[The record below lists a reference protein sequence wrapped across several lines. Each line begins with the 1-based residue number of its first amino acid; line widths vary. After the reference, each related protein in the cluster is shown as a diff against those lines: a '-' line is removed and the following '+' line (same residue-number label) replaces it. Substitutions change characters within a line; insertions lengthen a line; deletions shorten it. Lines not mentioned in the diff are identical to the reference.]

1 MTPRRR
7 KRLSNWEKFKSFILP
22 KSRGRRSFLLVVG
35 ILFILLIITSS
46 VFVYADS
53 THKGEMFPRTTIL
66 GVEVTGLSKEEAVIR
81 VEQEALTALKQPVTL
96 TFRDR
101 SWKVDPEEL
110 GLDIDISAMV
120 EEAYRQGWNR
130 SWLERVYRRI
140 FNKPLDVQIGLSY
153 SVDRDSFIKKIKSIA
168 KEINQDPKSASLSF
182 DFANGKLNYVHSRE
196 GREVDV
202 EASVAIL
209 ERALIS
215 SDQRTAELA
224 VKIQKPDLSDED
236 VQTVLVV
243 DVMGNTLKWY
253 NKDKLIKT
261 YLVATGEPK
270 YPTPL
275 GKYYI
280 IRTERN
286 PVWINPNVEWSKTMP
301 PRIEPGPD
309 NPLGTRALVT
319 NAAGGTVLIHGT
331 KNLVPGLHSHGCIRM
346 ANWAIEEL
354 FEHVTVG
361 TPVFIWTSKPI
372 PPPPPAEGP
381 AQSPQDPG
389 LGN

>member
-1 MTPRRR
+1 MTPRKR
-7 KRLSNWEKFKSFILP
+7 KSLSNWEKFKSFIVP
-22 KSRGRRSFLLVVG
+22 RNRVRRSFLLVVG
-35 ILFILLIITSS
+35 IVFILLIITSS

-53 THKGEMFPRTTIL
+53 SHKGEMFPRTTIL
-66 GVEVTGLSKEEAVIR
+66 GIDVTGLSKEEAVTR
-81 VEQEALTALKQPVTL
+81 VEQEALTALMQPVTL
-96 TFRDR
+96 TFRDK
-101 SWKVDPEEL
+101 SWKIEPKEL
-110 GLDIDISAMV
+110 GLDIDIDAMV

-130 SWLERVYRRI
+130 SWLERIYRRI
-140 FNKPLDVQIGLSY
+140 FNKPLDIQIGLSY
-153 SVDRDSFIKKIKSIA
+153 SVNKDSFTKKIRAIA
-168 KEINQDPKSASLSF
+168 KEINQEAKSASLSF
-182 DFANGKLNYVHSRE
+182 DFTNGKLTYVHSRE

-202 EASVAIL
+202 EASIAIL
-209 ERALIS
+209 EQIMVS
-215 SDQRTAELA
+215 GDQRTAELA
-224 VKIQKPDLSDED
+224 VKIKKPDLSDDD

-243 DVMGNTLKWY
+243 DIMGNTLKWY

-261 YLVATGEPK
+261 YPVATGQPK

-319 NAAGGTVLIHGT
+319 SAAGGTVLIHGT
-331 KNLVPGLHSHGCIRM
+331 KNLVPGLYSHGCIRM

-372 PPPPPAEGP
+372 PPPPPSEGP
-381 AQSPQDPG
+381 AQNPEDPG